1 MIILT
6 VNVPERLWLADDEN
20 IICSCKYLKLRK
32 DMWHLMNLQVAKF
45 RYATQIGNSSLQT
58 AVPKTPGNMKKDY
71 LPQHILFRVNSYNGD
86 CCCSP
91 LLNENKVIL
100 ECFFFYKPYSRW
112 NLTIEVSGSIKKFL
126 WGSIGKY

>member
-1 MIILT
+1 
-6 VNVPERLWLADDEN
+6 
-20 IICSCKYLKLRK
+20 
-32 DMWHLMNLQVAKF
+32 MNLQVAKF

-100 ECFFFYKPYSRW
+100 ECFFLQTLQSMKSNYR
-112 NLTIEVSGSIKKFL
+112 
-126 WGSIGKY
+126 SIGKYQEVPMRKYWEVLNW